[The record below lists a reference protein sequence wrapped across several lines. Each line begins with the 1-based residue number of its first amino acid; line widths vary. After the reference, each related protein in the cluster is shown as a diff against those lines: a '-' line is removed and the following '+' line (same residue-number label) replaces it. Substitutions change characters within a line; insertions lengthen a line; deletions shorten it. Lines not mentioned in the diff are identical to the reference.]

1 MITATVPRSSTAKSI
16 FMVDSNDN
24 KYLIHVGNILD
35 IKLKS
40 DPSLIVSGKFD
51 RLVNDKYLGIITKD
65 EVFLCVDIDDIQS
78 MIIKEQDNSL
88 PKNDNV
94 EHPNHYQSESGLEAW
109 DVIAAFTA
117 DLSGVEA
124 FDTGNVLKYMCRWKK
139 KNGLEDLKKAKEYI
153 EHLIAHVEKL
163 EKEND

>member
-1 MITATVPRSSTAKSI
+1 
-16 FMVDSNDN
+16 
-24 KYLIHVGNILD
+24 
-35 IKLKS
+35 
-40 DPSLIVSGKFD
+40 
-51 RLVNDKYLGIITKD
+51 
-65 EVFLCVDIDDIQS
+65 

-124 FDTGNVLKYMCRWKK
+124 FDTGNVLKYMCRWTK